1 MIKIQ
6 FGMTTGQIERLLL
19 DLIAEW
25 DELARWAVKNTV
37 STDKVQIAREEKD
50 KLLAKLTELR
60 AMEKAG

>member
-1 MIKIQ
+1 MMKIQ
-6 FGMTTGQIERLLL
+6 IGWTTGQIERLLL

-60 AMEKAG
+60 AMEKVG